1 MNNFQEYLDNFSTTI
16 TNRLI
21 SLKELNLGKV
31 GKLENAIKYV
41 IKVGGKRLRP
51 LLVMEISKILNVSVE
66 SAYRVGMAIELIHC
80 YSLVHDDLPAMDDD
94 KMRRGF
100 PTCHVKYDDATA
112 ILVGDALQSLAFQ
125 ILSDED
131 THSDSDVRCK
141 LINELS
147 KSAGIHGMVGG
158 QMLDLIASEVKLDIK
173 NILELQRLKTGK
185 LFHFSCISPCI
196 LLGNNQEIFNIFEK
210 FSYNLGIAFQIQD
223 DLLDV
228 EGEENVVGKK
238 INKDLDQGKQTFI
251 TQLGVVEA
259 KKKAKSLIDES
270 IELIKKFGDKSKN
283 LIKITNLIINRT
295 H

>member
-1 MNNFQEYLDNFSTTI
+1 MNNFQEYLDNFSKTI

-31 GKLENAIKYV
+31 EKLEKAIKYV

-100 PTCHVKYDDATA
+100 PTCHIKYDDATA

-125 ILSDED
+125 ILSDEN

-158 QMLDLIASEVKLDIK
+158 QMLDLIASKVKLDIK
-173 NILELQRLKTGK
+173 NIRELQRLKTGK

-210 FSYNLGIAFQIQD
+210 F
-223 DLLDV
+223 
-228 EGEENVVGKK
+228 
-238 INKDLDQGKQTFI
+238 
-251 TQLGVVEA
+251 
-259 KKKAKSLIDES
+259 
-270 IELIKKFGDKSKN
+270 
-283 LIKITNLIINRT
+283 
-295 H
+295 